1 MNKLVALGIFIAVAA
16 FVATNALLMFGEK
29 SILPKTVYVHEF
41 EQAYTSDFTEQ
52 LPKEAITVPLGTSE
66 LYMRELEAVDQ
77 WLVSAGDE
85 VEAGTELASLN
96 EAETEEQRAIWESE
110 RDAVMTERSEVQS
123 SLAELQSAREQ
134 QGSPSEQSETD
145 RVEGETPE
153 GEAFEF
159 DVNVSVGVE
168 VPQDGTFA
176 AGIAQAEQRLAE
188 LDSRLAV
195 LEAQLAQSLSNPAL
209 ISPIEGVVAAIDQ
222 DSEPMSIE
230 IYSTEKVLV
239 TYALEREWQDV
250 NEGDA
255 VWVHVDGI
263 SRAMSGRV
271 MSVAQIPSETSK
283 WLEAYHELD
292 ATEQV
297 NPIAYYEVRVMTEET
312 LEGEVPYGRTANL
325 SIVLQEAQEAVA
337 LPQQWIFKRYD
348 TEGFVH
354 RLGADGRASAVPVA
368 VAFDVDGKAVLESG
382 VDAGTIVLQEQT
394 LRDFTAPP
402 KVFMP
407 FPIRQPDFELAKHTD
422 WREYLEFLIAQ

>member
-1 MNKLVALGIFIAVAA
+1 
-16 FVATNALLMFGEK
+16 
-29 SILPKTVYVHEF
+29 
-41 EQAYTSDFTEQ
+41 
-52 LPKEAITVPLGTSE
+52 
-66 LYMRELEAVDQ
+66 ELEAVDQ

-110 RDAVMTERSEVQS
+110 RDAVMNERSEVQS
-123 SLAELQSAREQ
+123 SLAELRSAREQ
-134 QGSPSEQSETD
+134 QGSSSGQSETD
-145 RVEGETPE
+145 RMVGETPE
-153 GEAFEF
+153 GEAFEI

-188 LDSRLAV
+188 LDSRLSV
-195 LEAQLAQSLSNPAL
+195 LEAQLAQNLSNPAL

-230 IYSTEKVLV
+230 IYSTEKVLL

-263 SRAMSGRV
+263 SRAMRGRV

-292 ATEQV
+292 ATEQA
-297 NPIAYYEVRVMTEET
+297 NPIAYYEVRVLTEET
-312 LEGEVPYGRTANL
+312 LEAEVPYGRTANL
-325 SIVLQEAQEAVA
+325 SIILEEAQEAVA
-337 LPQQWIFKRYD
+337 LPQPWIFKRYD

-354 RLGADGRASAVPVA
+354 RLEANGRASAVPVT
-368 VAFDVDGKAVLESG
+368 VAFDVGGKAVLESG
-382 VDAGTIVLQEQT
+382 VGAGTIVLQEHT
-394 LRDFTAPP
+394 LRNFTVPP

-407 FPIRQPDFELAKHTD
+407 FPIRQPDFELAKDTD